1 MRSNVLLGSGVEV
14 LVEVGVVNASLL
26 VLEPLSQKSSGVDLT
41 KAEHA
46 GGIAAAGFL
55 QAHCGLRGEVQ
66 RRVGRTAS
74 ASFGEVV
81 SHVDVRISPELSL
94 NSIERL
100 VLLLKLAAILEV
112 VERAARN
119 SLIDATLLPA
129 VQSVNDD
136 LFLSKTLL
144 EAVVDSRVDV
154 NVPHGAAIHHDV
166 ALEMLRHKGAWN

>member
-1 MRSNVLLGSGVEV
+1 MEV
-14 LVEVGVVNASLL
+14 LVEVGVVNTSLL
-26 VLEPLSQKSSGVDLT
+26 VLEPLSQKGSGVDLT

-74 ASFGEVV
+74 ASFSEVV
-81 SHVDVRISPELSL
+81 PHIDVRISPEFSL
-94 NSIERL
+94 DSIKRL

-112 VERAARN
+112 VERASRD

-129 VQSVNDD
+129 VKSVNYD

-144 EAVVDSRVDV
+144 EAVVDGGVNVDV
-154 NVPHGAAIHHDV
+154 PHSAAIHHDV
-166 ALEMLRHKGAWN
+166 ALEMLRRKCAWN